1 VTSRV
6 SLAASGLLSTGTL
19 VAIVGL
25 ALGPAGT
32 VVAQTV
38 DAVPSDA
45 QLAAAGTWRVTAT
58 TPDGSEYVSDL
69 DLAIDEANEVS
80 GAIVVPR
87 LAMTGRV
94 EGTFA
99 PDASSLDLAFVFGEG
114 DERVEVAANLVVD
127 GDRVGGTGTGLDG
140 QTLAFAGER
149 LTEARLAEEAAAAE
163 TAARAA
169 GGSSWTP
176 LSDAFA
182 SADPEVLEF
191 NEHMTV
197 LASPWMGGRLPG
209 TRGMELAREYM
220 EWQFRKAGLAP
231 AMPVE
236 GSEANGY
243 RQPFDLGSD
252 STVTG
257 QRLEAMLDDALLE
270 FALGEEFEFTGMGAE
285 GEITAPVSFVG
296 YSIEEGEEGYSSF
309 EEDTDL
315 SGRIAVMLRFEPMNE
330 EGGSLWNDRG
340 WSRHASFNRKFAAVS
355 RRNPAAVVLV
365 NPPGSSD
372 ERSQSLI
379 RGGTRTADF
388 PVVMTTPEAADR
400 LVRLI
405 DAEGRGIRDLRAYAD
420 EGGTAFD
427 FPDEATVTLAGE
439 VEEIP
444 VVAENVVGLLPGRGG
459 LEAEYIVIGG
469 HLDHLGFGEFGSRRG
484 AGNLH
489 PGADDNASGSA
500 GVMLLAKSLKNAY
513 DKLPPETPLRS
524 ILFFG
529 FDAEESGL
537 NGARHY
543 VRNPIAP
550 LSQHSLMMNFD
561 MIGRIENRRLSVSGL
576 GSGEGLKEW
585 AQPFF
590 EASELE
596 VVQNDGGGGGSDHA
610 AFSSAGVPVLFAI
623 IADFHGDYHTPDDT
637 PDKINRE
644 DAVRTVRLWHELA
657 LDAAQRP
664 EKFVAPAGG
673 SGDRMRGGNRLA
685 VRLGVRSREAES
697 GEGLEIVTV
706 SDGSAAAEAGLMPGD
721 RIVKMDKQ
729 AVNSRPRRRHERQHR
744 ARRRGAADLRHAEGH
759 RLRTRSGRR
768 IVRRFARGSWRRRRT
783 LAGPARGAG

>member
-1 VTSRV
+1 MPRRHVRDR
-6 SLAASGLLSTGTL
+6 ASGLLSTALL
-19 VAIVGL
+19 VATMAVPF
-25 ALGPAGT
+25 AAG
-32 VVAQTV
+32 VVATAQST
-38 DAVPSDA
+38 DATPSNDV
-45 QLAAAGTWRVTAT
+45 LAAAGPWRITAT
-58 TPDGSEYVSDL
+58 AADGGTYVSDL
-69 DLAIDEANEVS
+69 DLAIDMANEVEGS
-80 GAIVVPR
+80 IVLPR
-87 LAMTGRV
+87 LAM
-94 EGTFA
+94 EGTVRGTF
-99 PDASSLDLAFVFGEG
+99 DVGASRLTLTFVFGEG
-114 DERVEVAANLVVD
+114 DGAIEVEADLLVE
-127 GDRVGGTGTGLDG
+127 GDRVGGSGTGLDG
-140 QTLAFAGER
+140 QRLAFDGVRITDAM
-149 LTEARLAEEAAAAE
+149 LAEDAAMAAMRAAADAS
-163 TAARAA
+163 R
-169 GGSSWTP
+169 TP
-176 LSDAFA
+176 LSDAFG

-197 LASPWMGGRLPG
+197 LASPWMEGRLPG

-220 EWQFRKAGLAP
+220 EWQFRKAGLEP

-236 GSEANGY
+236 GSETNGY

-270 FALGEEFEFTGMGAE
+270 FALGEDFEFTGMGTE
-285 GEITAPVSFVG
+285 GEVTAPVSFVG
-296 YSIEEGEEGYSSF
+296 YSIDDGENGYTSF

-330 EGGSLWNDRG
+330 DGGSRWSDRG
-340 WSRHASFNRKFAAVS
+340 WSSNASFGRKFAAVS

-365 NPPGSSD
+365 NPPGSDD
-372 ERSQSLI
+372 ERSGSLI
-379 RGGTRTADF
+379 KGGTRTADF
-388 PVVMTTPEAADR
+388 PVVMATPEAADR

-405 DAEGRGIRDLRAYAD
+405 DAEGRGIRDLRTYAD
-420 EGGTAFD
+420 EGGAAFH
-427 FPDEATVTLAGE
+427 FPDEATVTLAGM

-459 LEAEYIVIGG
+459 LEDEYIVIGG

-500 GVMLLAKSLKNAY
+500 GVMLLGKSLKKAY
-513 DKLPPETPLRS
+513 DELPPETPLRS

-576 GSGEGLKEW
+576 GSGEGLKDW

-623 IADFHGDYHTPDDT
+623 IADFHNDYHTPDDT

-685 VRLGVRSREAES
+685 VRLGVRSRPDDS
-697 GEGLEIVTV
+697 GEGLEVVTV
-706 SDGSAAAEAGLMPGD
+706 SEGSSAAEAGIMPGD

-729 AVNSRPRRRHERQHR
+729 AINSRRELVEM
-744 ARRRGAADLRHAEGH
+744 LRDKSPGDVM
-759 RLRTRSGRR
+759 SVN
-768 IVRRFARGSWRRRRT
+768 IVRDAEEQLIYVT
-783 LAGPARGAG
+783 LKGTD